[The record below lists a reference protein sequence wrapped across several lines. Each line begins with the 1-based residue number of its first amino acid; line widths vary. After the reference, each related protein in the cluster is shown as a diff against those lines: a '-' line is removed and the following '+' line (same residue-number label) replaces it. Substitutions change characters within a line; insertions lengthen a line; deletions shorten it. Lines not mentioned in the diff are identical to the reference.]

1 MHTCIRNYTK
11 DKVNSSLTYI
21 IVPKEYPKNW
31 NDVTENLPYTSLR
44 RVDNI
49 EEIETIINERNKQYL
64 QQAEGKLFT
73 TEPLKIV
80 LGEDRCTE
88 DYNKILIG
96 TFDDSNL
103 HLTKLQQQYLKALKK
118 HSGTLEYLLRNEI
131 TTSNIKKIFS
141 KSKEKTSTSPSHRHL
156 GHYKALVSDEREKNE
171 LYTKQTNQDLL
182 TTIDNTLIIGNK
194 TVFQLYSTKC
204 MTQRNYRNSYCT
216 QVEIHI
222 N

>member
-88 DYNKILIG
+88 DCNKILIG

-103 HLTKLQQQYLKALKK
+103 H
-118 HSGTLEYLLRNEI
+118 I
-131 TTSNIKKIFS
+131 TN
-141 KSKEKTSTSPSHRHL
+141 
-156 GHYKALVSDEREKNE
+156 YN
-171 LYTKQTNQDLL
+171 N
-182 TTIDNTLIIGNK
+182 NT
-194 TVFQLYSTKC
+194 
-204 MTQRNYRNSYCT
+204 
-216 QVEIHI
+216 
-222 N
+222 